1 MTIKQSVVVHQ
12 IADNQSEQR
21 AYYRLLDND
30 NLHLSDVKSFLY
42 SDCSAQ
48 VSSGGH
54 YLLIQDTTQPN
65 FEKNRSNISNLD
77 GLGVIA
83 DNKSLGF
90 FLHPSLLVDA
100 DDKRSLGFIDIQTW
114 SREVNTLTKLERKHR
129 VNVSPIEH
137 KESFRWISSIQ
148 ASKLR
153 LPAGCRLTCLSDREG
168 DISELF
174 IRIPDEHTDL
184 LIRSNDNR
192 CLTGG
197 IKLFDHVANLPIMG
211 SYELKIQGDKR
222 INRQFRVAKINLKYS
237 PVILAPAKSKG
248 KEIEVYV
255 VEAREDPS
263 TVPTRE
269 DPIHWRLLTTHP
281 VENLQQACLMI
292 DYYKER
298 WLIEQVF
305 RLLKNKG
312 LQIENS
318 QMETGKALICLT
330 IMGLYVV
337 NKVMILHNASKEISP
352 IAINNSFSEEEI
364 ACLKNCNKKYEG
376 NTIKQKNPHP
386 ENSLQWVYWVL
397 SRMGGWKPHEKNRA
411 GVISI
416 FRGYN
421 YFQQILE
428 GWMMANNSVS

>member
-1 MTIKQSVVVHQ
+1 MTVKQSIVIHQ

-21 AYYRLLDND
+21 AYYRLLYNE
-30 NLHLSDVKSFLY
+30 NLALSDVKSFLY

-100 DDKRSLGFIDIQTW
+100 NDKRSLGFIDIQTW
-114 SREVNTLTKLERKHR
+114 SREVNTLSKLERKHR
-129 VNVSPIEH
+129 VNTTPIKD
-137 KESFRWISSIQ
+137 KESYRWISSIE

-153 LPAGCRLTCLSDREG
+153 LPVGCRLTCISDREG

-174 IRIPDEHTDL
+174 IRVPDEHTDL

-192 CLTGG
+192 CLKGG
-197 IKLFDHVANLPIMG
+197 EKLFDHVENLPIMG
-211 SYELKIQGDKR
+211 SYELKIKGDKR
-222 INRQFRVAKINLKYS
+222 INRKSRVAKINLKYG
-237 PVILAPAKSKG
+237 PVTLMPAKSKG
-248 KEIEVYV
+248 KEIDVYV

-263 TVPTRE
+263 TVP
-269 DPIHWRLLTTHP
+269 
-281 VENLQQACLMI
+281 M
-292 DYYKER
+292 
-298 WLIEQVF
+298 
-305 RLLKNKG
+305 G
-312 LQIENS
+312 
-318 QMETGKALICLT
+318 
-330 IMGLYVV
+330 MGLYVV
-337 NKVMILHNASKEISP
+337 NKVMILHNASKEIAP
-352 IAINNSFSEEEI
+352 IAIKDSFSLEEV
-364 ACLKNCNKKYEG
+364 ACLKSCNKKYEG

-386 ENSLQWVYWVL
+386 QDSLQWVYWVL
-397 SRMGGWKPHEKNRA
+397 SRMGGWKPHEKNSA

-428 GWMMANNSVS
+428 GWQMANNSVS

>member
-1 MTIKQSVVVHQ
+1 MSVKQSVVIHQ

-21 AYYRLLDND
+21 AYYRLLDNE
-30 NLHLSDVKSFLY
+30 NLDLNDVKSFLY
-42 SDCSAQ
+42 SDCCSQ

-65 FEKNRSNISNLD
+65 FEKNRSNISNTD

-100 DDKRSLGFIDIQTW
+100 NDKRSLGFVDIQTW

-129 VNVSPIEH
+129 VNTTPIED
-137 KESFRWISSIQ
+137 KESYRWISSIQ
-148 ASKLR
+148 SSKLH
-153 LPAGCRLTCLSDREG
+153 LPLDCRLTCISDREG

-174 IRIPDEHTDL
+174 IRIPDEYTDL

-192 CLTGG
+192 CLKGG
-197 IKLFDHVANLPIMG
+197 GKLYDHVENLPIMS

-222 INRQFRVAKINLKYS
+222 INRKSRVAKINLKYS
-237 PVILAPAKSKG
+237 PVTIAPAKSKG

-255 VEAREDPS
+255 VEAKEDPS
-263 TVPTRE
+263 TVPVGE

-281 VENLQQACLMI
+281 VENAQQASLMI
-292 DYYKER
+292 EYYKER

-330 IMGLYVV
+330 LMGLYVV
-337 NKVMILHNASKEISP
+337 NKVMILHNASKEILP
-352 IAINNSFSEEEI
+352 VAINNSFSEEEI
-364 ACLKNCNKKYEG
+364 ACLKSCNKKYEG

-386 ENSLQWVYWVL
+386 QDSLQWVYWVL
-397 SRMGGWKPHEKNRA
+397 SRMGGWKPHEKNSA

-428 GWMMANNSVS
+428 GWQMANNSVS

>member
-1 MTIKQSVVVHQ
+1 MVHQ
-12 IADNQSEQR
+12 IADNESEQR
-21 AYYRLLDND
+21 AYYRLLSNK

-42 SDCSAQ
+42 WDCWAQ
-48 VSSGGH
+48 VSPTGH

-65 FEKNRSNISNLD
+65 FEKNRSNIVNTD

-90 FLHPSLLVDA
+90 FLHPSLMVDA
-100 DDKRSLGFIDIQTW
+100 NDKRSLGFIDIQTW
-114 SREVNTLTKLERKHR
+114 SRKLNTLTKVERRHR
-129 VNVSPIEH
+129 VNTTPIED
-137 KESFRWISSIQ
+137 KESYRWISSIE
-148 ASKLR
+148 ASKQR
-153 LPAGCRLTCLSDREG
+153 LPAGCRLTCISDREG
-168 DISELF
+168 DISQLF
-174 IRIPDEHTDL
+174 IRVPDEHTHL

-197 IKLFDHVANLPIMG
+197 QKLIDHVNNLPIMG
-211 SYELKIQGDKR
+211 SYELKIRGDKR
-222 INRQFRVAKINLKYS
+222 INRKSRVAKINLKYS
-237 PVILAPAKSKG
+237 LIRLAPAKLKG
-248 KEIEVYV
+248 KEIELYV
-255 VEAREDPS
+255 VEAREDSS
-263 TVPTRE
+263 TVPTGE
-269 DPIHWRLLTTHP
+269 APIHWRLLTTHQ

-330 IMGLYVV
+330 LMGLYVV
-337 NKVMILHNASKEISP
+337 NKVMILHNASKETLP
-352 IAINNSFSEEEI
+352 IDIKDSFSGEEL
-364 ACLKNCNKKYEG
+364 ACLKSCNKKYEG

-386 ENSLQWVYWVL
+386 QDSLQWVYWVL
-397 SRMGGWKPHEKNRA
+397 SRMGGWKPHEKNNA

-416 FRGYN
+416 FRGYL

-428 GWMMANNSVS
+428 GWIMANNSVS

>member
-1 MTIKQSVVVHQ
+1 MSVKQSVVIHQ

-21 AYYRLLDND
+21 AYYRLLDNE

-48 VSSGGH
+48 ASSEGH

-65 FEKNRSNISNLD
+65 FEKNRSNISNTD

-100 DDKRSLGFIDIQTW
+100 TDKRSLGFIDIQTW

-129 VNVSPIEH
+129 VNVTPIED
-137 KESFRWISSIQ
+137 KESYRWISSIQ

-153 LPAGCRLTCLSDREG
+153 LPAGCRLTCISDREG

-192 CLTGG
+192 CLKGG
-197 IKLFDHVANLPIMG
+197 IKLYDYVENLPIMG
-211 SYELKIQGDKR
+211 SYELKITGDKR
-222 INRQFRVAKINLKYS
+222 INRKSRVAKINLKYS
-237 PVILAPAKSKG
+237 PVTLAPAKSKG

-255 VEAREDPS
+255 VEAKEDPS
-263 TVPTRE
+263 TVPMGE
-269 DPIHWRLLTTHP
+269 DPIHWRLLTTHQ
-281 VENLQQACLMI
+281 VENIQQATLMV

-312 LQIENS
+312 LQVENS

-330 IMGLYVV
+330 LMGLYVV
-337 NKVMILHNASKEISP
+337 NKVMILHNASKEILP
-352 IAINNSFSEEEI
+352 IAIKDSFSEQEV
-364 ACLKNCNKKYEG
+364 ACLKSCNKKYEG

-386 ENSLQWVYWVL
+386 QDSLQWVYWVL

-428 GWMMANNSVS
+428 GWQMANNSVS